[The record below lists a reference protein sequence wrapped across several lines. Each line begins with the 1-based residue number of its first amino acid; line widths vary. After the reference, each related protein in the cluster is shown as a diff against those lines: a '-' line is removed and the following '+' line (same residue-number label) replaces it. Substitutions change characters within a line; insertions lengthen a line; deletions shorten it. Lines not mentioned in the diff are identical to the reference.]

1 MRVWDVEMDP
11 KEIRKLVTIDDKK
24 EWSGIYPQAGFIIE
38 ADLAQSDMSWASET
52 WAAFYIYSVGSELD
66 GGFTLEVKVLGVE
79 DADAGQALETHCGGT
94 VRFIHL

>member
-11 KEIRKLVTIDDKK
+11 KEIGKLVTIDDKK

-38 ADLAQSDMSWASET
+38 ADLAQSDMT